1 VLIVVPGALSAC
13 DVDNTALDGSAGQTS
28 GEVVVGSGDTAE
40 SRVLAEIYA
49 GALRSTGAPAST
61 ETGLGDRT
69 SYLRRLD
76 AGEVT
81 LVPEFT
87 GRLLRYYDPESTER
101 EQDEV
106 FEALSQAL
114 PQGLSISDYAAAEDR
129 SALAVS
135 ADTSTRMAVT
145 TLDEL
150 IPACS
155 RSSAVLTPDF
165 EAGSL
170 ADLTGCTF
178 AQTRAVPDGAAAIAE
193 LSVPAQ
199 VDGAVVAGVTTAT
212 PEVASSDLVL
222 LDDDEPIFTAQN
234 VVPLYRV
241 GALGEPQIKALNVVA
256 GGADDGGPGRHDRPG
271 PRWCRFSRRRSCLAG
286 CTCVI
291 SGKPRV
297 RRRRPQPRVP
307 TRPGG
312 AQRARVGRIR

>member
-1 VLIVVPGALSAC
+1 MAQTGKGGSGSGSSRKSARLGAWAAASVLILIPGALSAC

-61 ETGLGDRT
+61 EPGLGDRT
-69 SYLRRLD
+69 AYLRRLD

-87 GRLLRYYDPESTER
+87 GRLLRYYDPESTEK

-155 RSSAVLTPDF
+155 RSVAVLIPDF

-178 AQTRAVPDGAAAIAE
+178 AQTRAVPDGAAAVAE

-199 VDGAVVAGVTTAT
+199 TDGAVVAGVTTAT

-256 GGADDGGPGRHDRPG
+256 GELTTADLADMIGQVRGGADSAD
-271 PRWCRFSRRRSCLAG
+271 
-286 CTCVI
+286 V
-291 SGKPRV
+291 
-297 RRRRPQPRVP
+297 
-307 TRPGG
+307 
-312 AQRARVGRIR
+312 ARVWLDAHV